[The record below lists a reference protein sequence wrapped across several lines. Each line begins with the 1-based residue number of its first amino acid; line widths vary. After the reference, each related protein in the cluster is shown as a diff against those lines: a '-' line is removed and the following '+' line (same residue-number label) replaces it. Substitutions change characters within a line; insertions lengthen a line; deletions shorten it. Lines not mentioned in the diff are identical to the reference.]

1 MRIPEWRCC
10 LPFFMDV
17 LHAANVIRVLEN
29 VLTSSVAYRAA
40 HYPLHPSPYEGN
52 PRLIYHSLW
61 PHPAL
66 SPVPD
71 SANASTIALQKENE
85 AAYRDLLVQGL
96 LAVLLPT
103 EDLENDCLTSLVG
116 GILSDMIIGN
126 GIGGKASEPWLL
138 WEGITKIIEIVQEQL
153 SKSKKTDH
161 ELESGNELAEPK
173 EDATVP
179 QSGQTKGGWPI
190 QKVFWLVLQYAFL
203 AFTTARLIIFTI
215 VSSSSLPTRGKQ
227 FVKKS
232 SNTFATGHLQPPASP
247 YSTRSFSS
255 QMTTAKQVAKQPIIS
270 MKIWSCV
277 STLVDSGGRIPWLC
291 ATLSFLQWGALYG
304 PGHIGRTDGR
314 VDK

>member
-1 MRIPEWRCC
+1 M
-10 LPFFMDV
+10 
-17 LHAANVIRVLEN
+17 
-29 VLTSSVAYRAA
+29 
-40 HYPLHPSPYEGN
+40 
-52 PRLIYHSLW
+52 IYHSLW
-61 PHPAL
+61 PHSAL

-71 SANASTIALQKENE
+71 SAHASSIALQKENE

-103 EDLENDCLTSLVG
+103 EDLENDCLTSLIG
-116 GILSDMIIGN
+116 GILSDMVIGN

-138 WEGITKIIEIVQEQL
+138 WEGITKIIEVVQEQL
-153 SKSKKTDH
+153 SKSKKMDH

-179 QSGQTKGGWPI
+179 QSGQIKGGWSI

-203 AFTTARLIIFTI
+203 AISTARLIIFTI
-215 VSSSSLPTRGKQ
+215 ASSSSLPTRGKQ
-227 FVKKS
+227 FVRKS
-232 SNTFATGHLQPPASP
+232 SNISATGHLQPTASP

-255 QMTTAKQVAKQPIIS
+255 QMSTAKQVPKQPSIS

-277 STLVDSGGRIPWLC
+277 ATLVDLGVRIPWLC
-291 ATLSFLQWGALYG
+291 ATLSFLQWVALHG
-304 PGHIGRTDGR
+304 PGNIGGTDGR